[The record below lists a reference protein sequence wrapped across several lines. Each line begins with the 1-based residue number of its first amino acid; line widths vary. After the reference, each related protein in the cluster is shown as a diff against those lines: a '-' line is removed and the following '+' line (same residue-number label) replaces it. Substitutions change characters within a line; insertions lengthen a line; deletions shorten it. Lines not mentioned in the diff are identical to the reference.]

1 MTIIYNQPRHF
12 SPLSPSSSA
21 AAYLAPY
28 GVGLGHASRLLMVA
42 DHLKQEGINVQFS
55 SYGEAVNYV
64 SLRGYRCATVS
75 PVEFAWSM
83 EGGFSVKDSIANIP
97 VWFANFSRQVNQ
109 EIRNILECNPDI
121 VLSDSRLSPLVAARF
136 LKVPSLVILNQIK
149 LLLSPR
155 LHDLAAPRIFE
166 NVVGEFMGSMWAMA
180 ERVLV
185 PDLPPPYTLSAHN
198 IWDIGSAS
206 RKIEYIGFAS
216 PRPQINEEQ
225 VIRVSNRLGFDRIRP
240 LVFVHVSGP
249 TQTRPALLQ
258 VAVETAKRL
267 DPKIQ
272 FVISAGNPRGK
283 RDPRRIGRSSWYY
296 EWCPVRDEIF
306 AASDLLVLRGGH
318 VALSQAIQFG
328 KPVVTVPIENHG
340 EQLGNCAKIAE
351 LGAGVTLHPKR
362 LRPEQLANAIEKVL
376 GDSNYNKKTAEL
388 QRLAEKLN
396 GIDNVV
402 KIVRSYI

>member
-1 MTIIYNQPRHF
+1 
-12 SPLSPSSSA
+12 
-21 AAYLAPY
+21 
-28 GVGLGHASRLLMVA
+28 MVA
-42 DHLKQEGINVQFS
+42 DRLKQEEIDVQFS
-55 SYGEAVNYV
+55 SYGEAVSYV
-64 SLRGYRCATVS
+64 SQRGYRCATVS

-83 EGGFSVKDSIANIP
+83 EGGFSVKDSIANVP
-97 VWFANFSRQVNQ
+97 VWFANFSKQVNQ
-109 EIRNILECNPDI
+109 ETRNMLYCTPDV
-121 VLSDSRLSPLVAARF
+121 VLSDSRLSPLMAARL
-136 LKVPSLVILNQIK
+136 LKIPSIVMLNQIK

-155 LHDLAAPRIFE
+155 LRDLVAPRIFE
-166 NVVGEFMGSMWAMA
+166 NVVGEFLGSMWAMA

-185 PDLPPPYTLSAHN
+185 PDLPPPYTLSAHS

-206 RKIEYIGFAS
+206 RKLEYIGFAS
-216 PRPQINEEQ
+216 PRPHIKQEQ
-225 VIRVSNRLGFDRIRP
+225 VVRVANMLGFDRSRP
-240 LVFVHVSGP
+240 LVFIHISGP
-249 TQTRPALLQ
+249 SQTRPALIK

-272 FVISAGNPRGK
+272 FVISAGNPSGK
-283 RDPRRIGRSSWYY
+283 SDPRRIGRLSWYY

-351 LGAGVTLHPKR
+351 LGAGVMLHPKQ
-362 LRPEQLANAIEKVL
+362 LRPEQLADAIERVL
-376 GDSNYNKKTAEL
+376 GHSDYNKKTAEL

-402 KIVRSYI
+402 QIVRSYL

>member
-1 MTIIYNQPRHF
+1 M
-12 SPLSPSSSA
+12 SSSA
-21 AAYLAPY
+21 YFAPY

-42 DHLKQEGINVQFS
+42 DHLRQEGINIQFS
-55 SYGEAVNYV
+55 SYGEAVSYV
-64 SLRGYRCATVS
+64 SMLGYKCATVS

-109 EIRNILECNPDI
+109 ETRNMLGCNPDI
-121 VLSDSRLSPLVAARF
+121 VVSDSRLSPLMAAR
-136 LKVPSLVILNQIK
+136 LLNVPSIVILNQIK

-155 LHDLAAPRIFE
+155 LHELVAPRIFE
-166 NVVGEFMGSMWAMA
+166 NLVGEFMGSMWAMA
-180 ERVLV
+180 QRILV

-198 IWDIGSAS
+198 VWDIGSAS
-206 RKIEYIGFAS
+206 RKLEYVGFAS
-216 PRPQINEEQ
+216 PRPQINRQQ
-225 VIRVSNRLGFDRIRP
+225 VIKTTDMLGLDRSRP
-240 LVFVHVSGP
+240 LVFVHISGP
-249 TQTRPALLQ
+249 VKTRPALLK

-272 FVISAGNPRGK
+272 FVISAGKPGGVSH
-283 RDPRRIGRSSWYY
+283 PRRIGRLSWYY

-340 EQLGNCAKIAE
+340 EQLGNCAKME
-351 LGAGVTLHPKR
+351 QLGAGVMLHPKR
-362 LRPEQLANAIEKVL
+362 LISEQLAGAIEKVL
-376 GDSNYNKKTAEL
+376 GDSNYNKKSTEL
-388 QRLAEKLN
+388 QRLAERLN

>member
-1 MTIIYNQPRHF
+1 M
-12 SPLSPSSSA
+12 SPS
-21 AAYLAPY
+21 AYFAPY

-42 DHLKQEGINVQFS
+42 DHLRQEGINIQFS
-55 SYGEAVNYV
+55 SYGEAVSYV
-64 SLRGYRCATVS
+64 SMLGYKCATVS

-109 EIRNILECNPDI
+109 ETRNMLGCNPDI
-121 VLSDSRLSPLVAARF
+121 VVSDSRLSPLMAARL
-136 LKVPSLVILNQIK
+136 LKVPSVVVLNQIK

-155 LHDLAAPRIFE
+155 LRDLVASRIFE
-166 NVVGEFMGSMWAMA
+166 NLIAEFLGSMWAMA

-198 IWDIGSAS
+198 VWHIGSAS
-206 RKIEYIGFAS
+206 RKLEYVGFAS
-216 PRPQINEEQ
+216 PRPQINREQ
-225 VIRVSNRLGFDRIRP
+225 VIKTTNMLDLDRSRP
-240 LVFVHVSGP
+240 LVFVHISGP
-249 TQTRPALLQ
+249 VETRPALLKL
-258 VAVETAKRL
+258 AVETAKRL

-272 FVISAGNPRGK
+272 FVISAGNPGGISY
-283 RDPRRIGRSSWYY
+283 PRRIGRLSWYY

-340 EQLGNCAKIAE
+340 EQLGNCAKMEE
-351 LGAGVTLHPKR
+351 LGAGVMLHPKQ
-362 LRPEQLANAIEKVL
+362 LRSDQLADAIEKVL
-376 GDSNYNKKTAEL
+376 GDSNYNKKATEL
-388 QRLAEKLN
+388 QRLAERLN

>member
-1 MTIIYNQPRHF
+1 M
-12 SPLSPSSSA
+12 SPS
-21 AAYLAPY
+21 AYFAPY

-42 DHLKQEGINVQFS
+42 DHLRQERINIQFS
-55 SYGEAVNYV
+55 SYGEAVSYV
-64 SLRGYRCATVS
+64 SMLGYKCATVS

-97 VWFANFSRQVNQ
+97 VWFANFSRQVN
-109 EIRNILECNPDI
+109 EETRNMLGCNPDI
-121 VLSDSRLSPLVAARF
+121 VVSDSRLSPLMAAR
-136 LKVPSLVILNQIK
+136 LLNVPSIVILNQIK

-155 LHDLAAPRIFE
+155 LHEFVAPRIFE
-166 NVVGEFMGSMWAMA
+166 NLVGEFLGSMWAMA
-180 ERVLV
+180 ERILV

-198 IWDIGSAS
+198 VWDIDSAS
-206 RKIEYIGFAS
+206 RKLEYVGFAS
-216 PRPQINEEQ
+216 PRPQINRQQ
-225 VIRVSNRLGFDRIRP
+225 VIKTTDMLGLDRSRP
-240 LVFVHVSGP
+240 LVFVHISGP
-249 TQTRPALLQ
+249 VKTRPALLK

-272 FVISAGNPRGK
+272 FVISAGKPGGVSH
-283 RDPRRIGRSSWYY
+283 PRRIGRLSWYY

-340 EQLGNCAKIAE
+340 EQLGNCAKME
-351 LGAGVTLHPKR
+351 QLGAGVMLHPKR
-362 LRPEQLANAIEKVL
+362 LISEQLAGAIEKVL
-376 GDSNYNKKTAEL
+376 GDSNYNKKATEL
-388 QRLAEKLN
+388 QRLAERLN

>member
-1 MTIIYNQPRHF
+1 M
-12 SPLSPSSSA
+12 SPS
-21 AAYLAPY
+21 AYFAPY

-42 DHLKQEGINVQFS
+42 DHLRQEGINIQFS
-55 SYGEAVNYV
+55 SYGEAASYV
-64 SLRGYRCATVS
+64 SMLGYKCATVS

-109 EIRNILECNPDI
+109 ETRNMLGCNPDI
-121 VLSDSRLSPLVAARF
+121 VVSDSRLSPLMAARL
-136 LKVPSLVILNQIK
+136 LKVPSVVVLNQIK

-155 LHDLAAPRIFE
+155 LRDLVASRVFE
-166 NVVGEFMGSMWAMA
+166 NLVAEFLGSMWAMA

-198 IWDIGSAS
+198 VWHIGSAS
-206 RKIEYIGFAS
+206 RKLEYVGFAS
-216 PRPQINEEQ
+216 PRPQTNREQ
-225 VIRVSNRLGFDRIRP
+225 VIKTTNMLGLDRNRP
-240 LVFVHVSGP
+240 LVFVHISGP
-249 TQTRPALLQ
+249 VQTRPALLK

-272 FVISAGNPRGK
+272 FVISAGKPGGISY
-283 RDPRRIGRSSWYY
+283 PRRIGRLSWYY

-340 EQLGNCAKIAE
+340 EQLGNCAKMEE
-351 LGAGVTLHPKR
+351 LGAGVMLHPKR
-362 LRPEQLANAIEKVL
+362 LRSDQLADAIEKVL
-376 GDSNYNKKTAEL
+376 GDSHYNKKATEL
-388 QRLAEKLN
+388 QRLAERLN

>member
-1 MTIIYNQPRHF
+1 M
-12 SPLSPSSSA
+12 SPS
-21 AAYLAPY
+21 AYFAPY

-42 DHLKQEGINVQFS
+42 DHLRQEGINIQFS
-55 SYGEAVNYV
+55 SYGEAVSYV
-64 SLRGYRCATVS
+64 SMLGYKCATVS

-109 EIRNILECNPDI
+109 ETRNMLGCNPDI
-121 VLSDSRLSPLVAARF
+121 VVSDSRLSPLMAARL
-136 LKVPSLVILNQIK
+136 LKVPSVVVLNQIK

-155 LHDLAAPRIFE
+155 LRDLVASRIFE
-166 NVVGEFMGSMWAMA
+166 NLVAEFLGSMWAMA

-198 IWDIGSAS
+198 VWHIGSAS
-206 RKIEYIGFAS
+206 RKLEYVGFAS
-216 PRPQINEEQ
+216 PRPQVNREQ
-225 VIRVSNRLGFDRIRP
+225 VIKTTNMLGLDRNRP
-240 LVFVHVSGP
+240 LVFVHISGP
-249 TQTRPALLQ
+249 VQTRPALLK

-272 FVISAGNPRGK
+272 FVISAGKPGGISY
-283 RDPRRIGRSSWYY
+283 PRRIGRLSWYY

-340 EQLGNCAKIAE
+340 EQLGNCAKMDE
-351 LGAGVTLHPKR
+351 LGAGVMLHPKR
-362 LRPEQLANAIEKVL
+362 LRSDQLADAIEKVL
-376 GDSNYNKKTAEL
+376 GDSHYNKKATEL
-388 QRLAEKLN
+388 QRLAERLN

>member
-1 MTIIYNQPRHF
+1 M
-12 SPLSPSSSA
+12 SSSA
-21 AAYLAPY
+21 YFAPY

-42 DHLKQEGINVQFS
+42 DHLRQEGIKIQFS
-55 SYGEAVNYV
+55 SYGEAASYV
-64 SLRGYRCATVS
+64 SMLGYKCATVS

-109 EIRNILECNPDI
+109 ETRNILGCNPDI
-121 VLSDSRLSPLVAARF
+121 IVSDSRLSPLMAARL
-136 LKVPSLVILNQIK
+136 LKVPSVVVLNQIR

-155 LHDLAAPRIFE
+155 LRDLVASRIFE
-166 NVVGEFMGSMWAMA
+166 NLVAEFLGSMWAMA

-198 IWDIGSAS
+198 VWHIGSAS
-206 RKIEYIGFAS
+206 RKLEYVGFTS
-216 PRPQINEEQ
+216 PRPQTNREQ
-225 VIRVSNRLGFDRIRP
+225 VIKTTNMLGLDRSRP
-240 LVFVHVSGP
+240 LVFVHISGP
-249 TQTRPALLQ
+249 VQTRPALLK

-272 FVISAGNPRGK
+272 FVISAGKPGGISY
-283 RDPRRIGRSSWYY
+283 PRRIGRLSWYY

-340 EQLGNCAKIAE
+340 EQLGNCAKMEE
-351 LGAGVTLHPKR
+351 LGAGVMLHPKR
-362 LRPEQLANAIEKVL
+362 LRSDQLADAIEKVL
-376 GDSNYNKKTAEL
+376 GDSHYNKKATEL
-388 QRLAEKLN
+388 QRLAERLN

>member
-1 MTIIYNQPRHF
+1 M
-12 SPLSPSSSA
+12 SPL
-21 AAYLAPY
+21 AYFAPY

-42 DHLKQEGINVQFS
+42 DHLKQEEINVQFS
-55 SYGEAVNYV
+55 SYGEAVSYV
-64 SLRGYRCATVS
+64 SMRGYKCVTVS

-83 EGGFSVKDSIANIP
+83 EGGFSVKDSIANLP

-109 EIRNILECNPDI
+109 ETRNLLGCNPNI
-121 VLSDSRLSPLVAARF
+121 VVSDSRLSPLMAARL
-136 LKVPSLVILNQIK
+136 LKIPSVVILNQIK

-155 LHDLAAPRIFE
+155 LHDLIASRIFE
-166 NVVGEFMGSMWAMA
+166 NIVAEFLGSMWAMA

-198 IWDIGSAS
+198 IWDIGSTS
-206 RKIEYIGFAS
+206 RKLEYIGFAS
-216 PRPQINEEQ
+216 PRPHINKEH
-225 VIRVSNRLGFDRIRP
+225 VIKITNMLGLDRSRP

-249 TQTRPALLQ
+249 VQTRPAFLK
-258 VAVETAKRL
+258 VALETAKKL

-283 RDPRRIGRSSWYY
+283 SHPRRVGRLSWFY

-340 EQLGNCAKIAE
+340 EQLGNCAKIEE
-351 LGAGVTLHPKR
+351 LGAGVMLHPKR
-362 LRPEQLANAIEKVL
+362 LRPERLGDAIEKVL
-376 GDSNYNKKTAEL
+376 GGSDYNKKATEL
-388 QRLAEKLN
+388 QSLAEKLN

-402 KIVRSYI
+402 KIVRSYL

>member
-1 MTIIYNQPRHF
+1 M
-12 SPLSPSSSA
+12 SPV
-21 AAYLAPY
+21 AYLSPY

-42 DHLKQEGINVQFS
+42 DRLKQEGVDVQFS
-55 SYGEAVNYV
+55 SYGEAVSYV

-83 EGGFSVKDSIANIP
+83 EGGFSVKDSIANVP

-109 EIRNILECNPDI
+109 ETRNMLYFNPNV
-121 VLSDSRLSPLVAARF
+121 VLSDSRLSPLMAARL
-136 LKVPSLVILNQIK
+136 LKVPSIVILNQIK

-155 LHDLAAPRIFE
+155 LRNLVAPRIFE
-166 NVVGEFMGSMWAMA
+166 NVVGEFLGSMWAMA

-198 IWDIGSAS
+198 IWDIGSVS
-206 RKIEYIGFAS
+206 RKLEYIGFAS
-216 PRPQINEEQ
+216 PRPQIKQEQ
-225 VIRVSNRLGFDRIRP
+225 VVRIANMLGFDRSRP
-240 LVFVHVSGP
+240 IVFIHISGP
-249 TQTRPALLQ
+249 SQTRPALIKM
-258 VAVETAKRL
+258 AVDTAKRL

-283 RDPRRIGRSSWYY
+283 SDPRRIGKSSWYY

-328 KPVVTVPIENHG
+328 KPVVSVPIENHG
-340 EQLGNCAKIAE
+340 EQLGNCEKIAE
-351 LGAGVTLHPKR
+351 LGAGVMLDPKQ
-362 LRPEQLANAIEKVL
+362 LRPEQLADAIEKVL
-376 GDSNYNKKTAEL
+376 GDSHYNKKAAEL
-388 QRLAEKLN
+388 QRLAERLN
-396 GIDNVV
+396 GIDNVMQ
-402 KIVRSYI
+402 IVRSYL

>member
-1 MTIIYNQPRHF
+1 M
-12 SPLSPSSSA
+12 SPS
-21 AAYLAPY
+21 AYFAPY

-42 DHLKQEGINVQFS
+42 DHLRQEGINIQFS
-55 SYGEAVNYV
+55 SYGEAVSYV
-64 SLRGYRCATVS
+64 SMLGYKCATVS

-109 EIRNILECNPDI
+109 ETRNMLGCNPDI
-121 VLSDSRLSPLVAARF
+121 VVSDSRLSPLMAARL
-136 LKVPSLVILNQIK
+136 LKVPSVVVLNQIK

-155 LHDLAAPRIFE
+155 LRDLVASRIFE
-166 NVVGEFMGSMWAMA
+166 NLVAEFLGSMWAMA

-198 IWDIGSAS
+198 VWHIGSAS
-206 RKIEYIGFAS
+206 RKLEYVGFAS
-216 PRPQINEEQ
+216 PRPQINREQ
-225 VIRVSNRLGFDRIRP
+225 VIKTTNMLGLDRSRP
-240 LVFVHVSGP
+240 LVFVHISGP
-249 TQTRPALLQ
+249 VETRPALLKL
-258 VAVETAKRL
+258 AVETAKRL

-272 FVISAGNPRGK
+272 FVISAGNPGGISY
-283 RDPRRIGRSSWYY
+283 PRRIGRLSWYY

-340 EQLGNCAKIAE
+340 EQLGNCAKMEE
-351 LGAGVTLHPKR
+351 LGAGVMLHPKQ
-362 LRPEQLANAIEKVL
+362 LRSDQLADAIEKVL
-376 GDSNYNKKTAEL
+376 GDSNYNKKATEL
-388 QRLAEKLN
+388 QRLAERLN

>member
-1 MTIIYNQPRHF
+1 
-12 SPLSPSSSA
+12 LSPS
-21 AAYLAPY
+21 AYFAPY

-42 DHLKQEGINVQFS
+42 DHLRQEGINIQFS
-55 SYGEAVNYV
+55 SYGEAVSYV
-64 SLRGYRCATVS
+64 SMLGYKCATVS

-83 EGGFSVKDSIANIP
+83 EGGFSVKDSIANLPI
-97 VWFANFSRQVNQ
+97 WFANFSRQVNQ
-109 EIRNILECNPDI
+109 ETRNMLGCNPDI
-121 VLSDSRLSPLVAARF
+121 VVSDSRLSPLMSARL
-136 LKVPSLVILNQIK
+136 LKVPSVVVLNQIK

-155 LHDLAAPRIFE
+155 LRDLVASRIFE
-166 NVVGEFMGSMWAMA
+166 NLVAEFLGSMWAMA

-198 IWDIGSAS
+198 VWHIGSAS
-206 RKIEYIGFAS
+206 RKLEYVGFAS
-216 PRPQINEEQ
+216 PRPQVNREQ
-225 VIRVSNRLGFDRIRP
+225 VIKTTNMLGFDRSRP
-240 LVFVHVSGP
+240 LVFVHISGP
-249 TQTRPALLQ
+249 VQTRPALLK

-272 FVISAGNPRGK
+272 FVISAGKPGGISH
-283 RDPRRIGRSSWYY
+283 PRRIGRLSWYY

-340 EQLGNCAKIAE
+340 EQLGNCAKIEE
-351 LGAGVTLHPKR
+351 LGAGVMLHPKQ
-362 LRPEQLANAIEKVL
+362 LRSAQLADAIEKVL
-376 GDSNYNKKTAEL
+376 GDSNYNKKATEL
-388 QRLAEKLN
+388 QRLAEGLN